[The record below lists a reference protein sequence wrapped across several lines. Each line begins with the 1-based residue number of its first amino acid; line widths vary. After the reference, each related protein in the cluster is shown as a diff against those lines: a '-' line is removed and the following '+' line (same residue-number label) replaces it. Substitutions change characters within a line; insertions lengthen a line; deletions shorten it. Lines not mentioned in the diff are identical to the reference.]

1 MKPAFI
7 WNVTT
12 KVAPEIHENWLDWLR
27 KVHIPAYLA
36 TGCFYD
42 ALILKLFEQDGD
54 DGFTYAVQFYARS
67 IEDYKTFAS
76 RHYSALHR
84 EMMTTWGTDC
94 YGFESALE
102 VVN

>member
-1 MKPAFI
+1 MKPAFV

-12 KVAPEIHENWLDWLR
+12 KVAPEIYENWMTWL
-27 KVHIPAYLA
+27 KEVHIPAHIE

-42 ALILKLFEQDGD
+42 ALILKLLEQDGEE
-54 DGFTYAVQFYARS
+54 GFTYAVQYQAAS
-67 IEDYKTFAS
+67 AEDYKRFMETYYAV
-76 RHYSALHR
+76 LHM
-84 EMMTTWGTDC
+84 EMAATWGTDC